1 MAKYFP
7 LLREVVQLALV
18 VCDLLFLQIH
28 PFHLLSQ
35 DRLQSLE
42 HYPKKAYARVR
53 LPGGRR
59 AAQKHSWAP
68 SARCSALVRAAAWL
82 LVRSSEL
89 CVQLRSAHT
98 WCHQR

>member
-1 MAKYFP
+1 MQRKICIFPVAAVAKYFP

-42 HYPKKAYARVR
+42 HYPKKIYARVR
-53 LPGGRR
+53 LPGGSKGSPE
-59 AAQKHSWAP
+59 AQLGTFS
-68 SARCSALVRAAAWL
+68 SVQCFGEGCSLAFGQ
-82 LVRSSEL
+82 EL
-89 CVQLRSAHT
+89 
-98 WCHQR
+98 